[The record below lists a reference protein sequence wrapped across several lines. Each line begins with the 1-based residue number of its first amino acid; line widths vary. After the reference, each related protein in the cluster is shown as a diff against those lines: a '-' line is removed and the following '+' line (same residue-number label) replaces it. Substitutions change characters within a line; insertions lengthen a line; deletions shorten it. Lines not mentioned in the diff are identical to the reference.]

1 VGRRTRLSP
10 EETEQAV
17 RDLGWWHHHFQLP
30 NGVWTGRDGPP
41 GYNPIQRWEPIAAH
55 LPDDL
60 DGASVLDVGG
70 NSGYF
75 TLQMKLR
82 GARRCVMVE
91 PVPEFAK
98 QARFVFDQF
107 GVRVKVVSEDV
118 HTYCLT
124 TSERFDYVLFLGLLY
139 HLRYPLLVL
148 DRLAQMT
155 RRRLL
160 LQSHVVGPFVAFEPR
175 ADVEIEETGDEAFP
189 RLAFVE
195 NAYRGDNTNWWLP
208 NYSALEAL
216 ARSAGLRV
224 LARPTPE
231 ILITEPARELQTTRR
246 RRLVF
251 PRLDVPFDEGAW
263 NRLLAGSF
271 RKPKSGP

>member
-1 VGRRTRLSP
+1 MRFRRRLDI
-10 EETEQAV
+10 EETERAV
-17 RDLGWWHHHFQLP
+17 RELGWWHHHFQLP
-30 NGVWTGRDGPP
+30 NGVWTGRGGPP
-41 GYNPIQRWEPIAAH
+41 GYNPIERWEPLAAH
-55 LPDDL
+55 LPEDL
-60 DGASVLDVGG
+60 AGASVLDVGG

-82 GARRCVMVE
+82 GAGRCVMVE
-91 PVPEFAK
+91 PIPEYAK
-98 QARFVFDQF
+98 QARFVFSQF
-107 GVRVKVVSEDV
+107 DVRVKLVSEDV

-124 TSERFDYVLFLGLLY
+124 TTERFDYVLFLGLLY

-160 LQSHVVGPFVAFEPR
+160 LQSHVVGPPLQHEPR
-175 ADVEIEETGDEAFP
+175 PNVEIDDVGEEAYP

-195 NAYRGDNTNWWLP
+195 NSYRGDHTNWWLP
-208 NYSALEAL
+208 NYAALEAM

-224 LARPTPE
+224 VARPTPE
-231 ILITEPARELQTTRR
+231 ILIAEPAQELGTVRR

-251 PRLDVPFDEGAW
+251 PRLRAQFDKEVWERLRTGTFRL
-263 NRLLAGSF
+263 NR
-271 RKPKSGP
+271 